1 MPRVQAGYDPRA
13 EALQTTAAPNIQ
25 TEQAR
30 FDPNASKAFQ
40 LAAALDKARPIIDQF
55 NEKYERQK
63 AQERILQEMKVD
75 SYKEQFMRDN
85 QDGAVSASQVGE
97 RFPETVPVVR
107 ARVAES
113 IGSERGKQAVQ
124 GIIQEVLQN
133 ADLQTN
139 TEARTAFLKQKRA
152 ELIGKI
158 EPGNEFYSSG
168 YISAVDKELNQYEN
182 QWLRQTAVYHKEV
195 QSKDFSSK
203 VVDALSAS
211 DPAKALEA
219 LDSQWKT
226 SSSLSNI
233 ERNKLVVDTVTRE
246 AFGTDNPS
254 LLDRIPT
261 RFLNAETRADIQ
273 KTKLLIQEKR
283 MTTVRDAEFLKG
295 LQEKEQT
302 RNDEIEMINKIV
314 AGETVDPAQYK
325 NRPESFQ
332 KALTIKDADRIPAA
346 MSAANVQKVR
356 SAILAGSTTAGLDQD
371 RVIGDILANKNL
383 NNADKKKLIEET
395 PRLIEGVI
403 AMQDDMVKSAFTA
416 RIGASL
422 DALEKSPNQRIA
434 SIVSGTNLRSQAV
447 SMFDYG
453 IRAGFNAY
461 YEENGKWPTGRA
473 KQDIVDRE
481 IEKADKFIESRTRIG
496 GGAEATPAAPAKVTP
511 TPGTQ
516 AGRGATAAKPTPTQA
531 DIDFVKKNP
540 AYKQQFINT
549 FGREP

>member
-30 FDPNASKAFQ
+30 LDPRASAAFQ
-40 LAAALDKARPIIDQF
+40 LAEAVGKAQPIIDQF
-55 NEKYERQK
+55 NQDYERKK
-63 AQERILQEMKVD
+63 AQETILQNMKID
-75 SYKEQFMRDN
+75 SYKAQFQKDA
-85 QDGAVSASQVGE
+85 QDGPVTAAQVGE

-107 ARVAES
+107 ARIAEG
-113 IGSERGKQAVQ
+113 IGSEQGQKAIQAV
-124 GIIQEVLQN
+124 IQEVMQN

-139 TEARTAFLKQKRA
+139 TDARAAFIKQKRD

-158 EPGNEFYSSG
+158 APGNEFYSSG
-168 YISAVDKELNQYEN
+168 YITAVDKELNQYEN

-203 VVDALSAS
+203 IVEALSAT
-211 DPAKALEA
+211 DPAKAMEA
-219 LDSQWKT
+219 LDSQWKS
-226 SSSLSNI
+226 SSSLSNLD
-233 ERNKLVVDTVTRE
+233 RNKLVVDTVTRE
-246 AFGTDNPS
+246 AFAADNPA
-254 LLDRIPT
+254 LLDKIPT

-295 LQEKEQT
+295 IQEKEQT
-302 RNDEIEMINKIV
+302 RNDEIEMINKVV

-325 NRPESFQ
+325 SRPESFQ
-332 KALTIKDADRIPAA
+332 KALTLKDADRIPQAT
-346 MSAANVQKVR
+346 STANLQKIR
-356 SAILAGSTTAGLDQD
+356 STILAGATTAGLDQD
-371 RVIGDILANKNL
+371 QVINGILNNKGI
-383 NNADKKKLIEET
+383 NNADKKRLIDEV

-416 RIGASL
+416 RIGSSL

-434 SIVSGTNLRSQAV
+434 SIVTGTNLRSQAV

-453 IRAGFNAY
+453 IRAGFTAY
-461 YEENGKWPTGRA
+461 YEENGKWPVGRA

-481 IEKADKFIESRTRIG
+481 VEKADRFIESRTRIG
-496 GGAEATPAAPAKVTP
+496 GGDAGAAPAP
-511 TPGTQ
+511 
-516 AGRGATAAKPTPTQA
+516 AAKPTATP
-531 DIDFVKKNP
+531 NP
-540 AYKQQFINT
+540 ASGGPVKITSDAEYNALKPGTSFVGPDGVT
-549 FGREP
+549 RRKP